1 MKKNDF
7 LKKMGCLALSAACA
21 LSLLSGCSS
30 PAQTTDSVKT
40 IQILATSDTH
50 GFFDTYDYT
59 ANKEETEGSLTQISY
74 KVNELRKENPN
85 TLLLDNGD
93 ALQGNMADLFIDDD
107 VHPMYAAMN
116 EMNYDVCTLGNHEF
130 NYGPEY
136 VEKFVQEPNAT
147 FLCGNVYKPDGTRL
161 ADPYT
166 VKEID
171 GVRIGIIGMTTP
183 NILRWDGSKMP
194 DWKVTNPID
203 ETRAA
208 IDEMEANHA
217 ADVYIALCHM
227 GEEQEYG
234 YGDNV
239 TDLANACPE
248 LTAIVAGHTHE
259 VVNCDKISNTI
270 ITQPSYNGKGLSQ
283 IQIKVKD
290 DGNGGYEV
298 IDATSQVIDMND
310 QPVDTTLAT
319 TLKPYHERGVEEMQQ
334 QIGTLINGPLVPES
348 KIPGVSQSLLE
359 DTPLDDL
366 IENVL
371 IYYAQPHVP
380 EGKKLVASCALTKQ
394 DANLQSGPIRMCDI
408 NNIYQFNNTLYLL
421 KMSGAQLKDYMEW
434 SAGFYNQYQDGDVTI
449 SFSSNRPYYNF
460 DTFTGLNYEI
470 NIANEVG
477 SRIENL
483 TYSDGTPVDDQDE
496 VYLATT
502 DYRTNTILNTEL
514 FKDNPCEIIYDSTNE
529 QNGSIHDMI
538 VSYICNIK
546 GGVIDAQAE
555 LTPNWKIT
563 GTNFDE
569 FYQNCAYAL
578 LADGVISID
587 NNKDKIFNTKSFTQ
601 ADIEKYREDYPQ
613 YFM

>member
-1 MKKNDF
+1 MKNINF
-7 LKKMGCLALSAACA
+7 LKKIGCLALSATCA
-21 LSLLSGCSS
+21 ISLLSGCSS

-50 GFFDTYDYT
+50 GFFDTYDYA

-93 ALQGNMADLFIDDD
+93 ALQGNMADFFIDDD

-161 ADPYT
+161 AEPYT

-183 NILRWDGSKMP
+183 NIVRWDGSKMP
-194 DWKVTNPID
+194 DWKVTSPID

-227 GEEQEYG
+227 GKEQEYQ

-259 VVNCDKISNTI
+259 VVDCDKISNTI
-270 ITQPSYNGKGLSQ
+270 ITQPGCKGEGLSQ

-298 IDATSQVIDMND
+298 ADATSQVIDIND
-310 QPVDTTLAT
+310 QPIDTTLEA
-319 TLKPYHERGVEEMQQ
+319 TLKPYHDRGVEETQQ
-334 QIGTLINGPLVPES
+334 QIGTLINGPLVSES
-348 KIPGVSQSLLE
+348 TIPGVSQALLE
-359 DTPLDDL
+359 DTPLNDL
-366 IENVL
+366 IANVL
-371 IYYAQPHVP
+371 TYYAQPYVP
-380 EGKKLVASCALTKQ
+380 EGKRLIASSTLTKE
-394 DANLQSGPIRMCDI
+394 DANLQNGAIRMCDI

-449 SFSSNRPYYNF
+449 SFNPDRPYYNF

-470 NIANEVG
+470 NISNEVG

-483 TYSDGTPVDDQDE
+483 TYSDGTPVNDQDE

-502 DYRTNTILNTEL
+502 DYRTNTVLNTEL

-529 QNGSIHDMI
+529 QNGSIRDMI
-538 VSYICNIK
+538 TSYICDVK
-546 GGVIDAQAE
+546 GGIIDAQSE
-555 LTPNWKIT
+555 FTPNWKIT

-569 FYQNCAYAL
+569 SYQNVAYTL
-578 LADGVISID
+578 LRDGIISINRD
-587 NNKDKIFNTKSFTQ
+587 ENKSFNTKSFTQ
-601 ADIEKYREDYPQ
+601 DDIEKYKADYPQ
-613 YFM
+613 YFS